1 MSRTN
6 LFIIYHT
13 MLFLKYV
20 KLILHIF
27 LSMFCLSVLIG
38 LLFLIA
44 GDWTMVDGTRKIA
57 ALYKKIG
64 ASGLASGRGRGKGGG
79 KGKGAC
85 LHQNLGEE
93 HGNS

>member
-1 MSRTN
+1 
-6 LFIIYHT
+6 
-13 MLFLKYV
+13 
-20 KLILHIF
+20 
-27 LSMFCLSVLIG
+27 
-38 LLFLIA
+38 
-44 GDWTMVDGTRKIA
+44 MVGGTRKIA
-57 ALYKKIG
+57 TLYGKIG